1 MLKVILN
8 SIVRN
13 FVIIKEELFLT
24 THSMPS
30 GSWVTAL
37 FNSLINRAL
46 TAICYYRE
54 NKKVGRKTNLLE
66 CLSIRD
72 FVIGDDKLVGVPG
85 HLTDIVNAYTM
96 KDLAESLNMRYT
108 DGTKGEISSKFKPLG
123 ECVFVKRNF
132 RAHNQ
137 LNKFVGALSL
147 QTIMNSILWCDSTR
161 DRNIVMEGKFVAL
174 QYECFLHNRPDIV
187 TAVAEEY
194 DRLRLPYRIFS
205 SAHIMR
211 TMMDPDTYAT
221 IMLGC
226 GKANFL
232 SV

>member
-1 MLKVILN
+1 MYNELKFLRCFDGDFGNWDGGCNPLIQDMVNECVLKRYKGKHVKMLKVILN

-85 HLTDIVNAYTM
+85 HLTDIVNAY
-96 KDLAESLNMRYT
+96 S
-108 DGTKGEISSKFKPLG
+108 
-123 ECVFVKRNF
+123 NF
-132 RAHNQ
+132 QPN
-137 LNKFVGALSL
+137 LS
-147 QTIMNSILWCDSTR
+147 
-161 DRNIVMEGKFVAL
+161 
-174 QYECFLHNRPDIV
+174 
-187 TAVAEEY
+187 
-194 DRLRLPYRIFS
+194 
-205 SAHIMR
+205 
-211 TMMDPDTYAT
+211 
-221 IMLGC
+221 
-226 GKANFL
+226 
-232 SV
+232 